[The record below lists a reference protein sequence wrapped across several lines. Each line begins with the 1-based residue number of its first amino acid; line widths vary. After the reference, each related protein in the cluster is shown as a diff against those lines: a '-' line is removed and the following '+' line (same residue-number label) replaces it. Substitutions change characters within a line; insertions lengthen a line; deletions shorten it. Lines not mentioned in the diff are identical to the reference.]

1 MELLNVKRPGRLY
14 AEPGRESGSLG
25 RQAGSNRTTDRSTHR
40 RFVVEIDA
48 FGRRREWG
56 RFRTAADADAEI
68 TKLRRIGFVARRV
81 LA

>member
-25 RQAGSNRTTDRSTHR
+25 RRAGSNGTTDRSTPR
-40 RFVVEIDA
+40 RFVVEIA